1 MGLARF
7 FVAIRGG
14 GANLPLKP
22 APDQLLALIAD
33 MGVGPSRTLMVGD
46 KTADIQAGRGAGAF
60 TAAVTYGYGD
70 LDALTAAAPDFLL
83 ARFSQ
88 LPALLAG

>member
-1 MGLARF
+1 
-7 FVAIRGG
+7 
-14 GANLPLKP
+14 
-22 APDQLLALIAD
+22 
-33 MGVGPSRTLMVGD
+33 MVGD
-46 KTADIQAGRGAGAF
+46 KTADIQAGRGAGTF

-88 LPALLAG
+88 VFALLAG